1 MNPTFINH
9 SNHPSARWS
18 YAQRK
23 AAEAYGPI
31 EDMPFPNIEPMWSE
45 EQVAALADENGAAI
59 IAKQPAAVLC
69 QGEFTYTFALIER
82 LRKAGITVV
91 AACSERVVHETVDGD
106 GVSHKTAEFSFIQFR
121 KFE

>member
-1 MNPTFINH
+1 MNPMFINH

-18 YAQRK
+18 DAQRT
-23 AAEAYGPI
+23 AAETYGTI
-31 EDMPFPNIEPMWSE
+31 EDMPFPNIEPMWNE
-45 EQVAALADENGAAI
+45 MQVAALAEANAAAI

-91 AACSERVVHETVDGD
+91 AACSERVVHETVDD
-106 GVSHKTAEFSFIQFR
+106 AGVSHKTAAFSFVQFR